1 MNIDFTSMQSFFTI
15 LWKMK
20 TVERWHGKYWDDYGL
35 ARNESVP
42 DHVWRMCMMLLYVE
56 GKLSIKY
63 DTFHCLKIILV
74 HDMPEIE
81 TGDINAAND
90 NSVYNDPSSKKVK
103 EENERAAMKHILK
116 DLEEPLRSE
125 LMDLWEEYEAWV
137 TPEAKVAKS
146 IDKMEAF
153 LHAYE
158 TSNAEHYPEHLAFIT
173 KMIEG
178 QKGRVKEFDEL
189 YEEIKQVFIRE
200 YKPFKKKS

>member
-1 MNIDFTSMQSFFTI
+1 
-15 LWKMK
+15 MK

-103 EENERAAMKHILK
+103 EENERTAMKHILK
-116 DLEEPLRSE
+116 DLEEPLKSE
-125 LMDLWEEYEAWV
+125 LMDLWEEYEA
-137 TPEAKVAKS
+137 
-146 IDKMEAF
+146 
-153 LHAYE
+153 
-158 TSNAEHYPEHLAFIT
+158 
-173 KMIEG
+173 
-178 QKGRVKEFDEL
+178 
-189 YEEIKQVFIRE
+189 
-200 YKPFKKKS
+200 